1 MIFFNLLGFASFNW
15 YGSFR
20 IKYDTDFQYRKN
32 KLLQKKVV
40 ENVDFFVKLN
50 KSFFIRIC

>member
-50 KSFFIRIC
+50 KSFFY